1 MNTTT
6 EPQVDRPVSVRAARK
21 RRTDRRV
28 DDLEQALTKSLD
40 TIEAMKVR
48 IAQLEVYRPPLVNRS
63 MVVEAISAEVR
74 NGEVLDTITNRIT
87 ARIVS
92 DGSGSIQS
100 AIEQVRSDVHDGLR
114 GINIRSDSFHPI
126 MEVLTSGVA
135 DQVASLVSS
144 TLTTRWAS
152 AIESIEVE
160 GTGSRGLGPKIR
172 AMATQILDRMF
183 VDRVLSRIPQGAGP
197 ELPFRAPT
205 HRDDGWG
212 DLDDPPGGDRA

>member
-87 ARIVS
+87 SKIVS
-92 DGSGSIQS
+92 DGSRSVQL

-114 GINIRSDSFHPI
+114 GINIRSDYFSPI
-126 MEVLTSGVA
+126 MEVLASGVA
-135 DQVASLVSS
+135 SQMSSLVSS
-144 TLTTRWAS
+144 TLTARWNS
-152 AIESIEVE
+152 AIETLEVE

-172 AMATQILDRMF
+172 AMAIQILDRMF

-197 ELPFRAPT
+197 ELPSRSPT
-205 HRDDGWG
+205 PRNDGWG
-212 DLDDPPGGDRA
+212 DLDESLEDDRA

>member
-6 EPQVDRPVSVRAARK
+6 EPQADRPVSVRAARK

-40 TIEAMKVR
+40 TIETMKVR
-48 IAQLEVYRPPLVNRS
+48 IAQLEVYRPPLVSRS
-63 MVVEAISAEVR
+63 MVVEAMSAEVR
-74 NGEVLDTITNRIT
+74 NGEVLNTITNRIS
-87 ARIVS
+87 ARVAS
-92 DGSGSIQS
+92 DSSVAIRS
-100 AIEQVRSDVHDGLR
+100 AIEQVRGDVRDGLR
-114 GINIRSDSFHPI
+114 GVNIHSDSFHPI
-126 MEVLTSGVA
+126 MDVLTSGVTN
-135 DQVASLVSS
+135 QVASLVSS
-144 TLTTRWAS
+144 TLTAKWAS
-152 AIESIEVE
+152 TVESLDVE

-172 AMATQILDRMF
+172 AMAVQILDRMF